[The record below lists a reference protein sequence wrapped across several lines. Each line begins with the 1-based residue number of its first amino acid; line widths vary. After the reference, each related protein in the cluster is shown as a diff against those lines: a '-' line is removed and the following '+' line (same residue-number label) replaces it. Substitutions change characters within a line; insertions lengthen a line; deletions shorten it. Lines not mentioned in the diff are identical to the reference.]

1 MNKLKHSKFKNT
13 GILFELLLRQ
23 ITADTINEKKSP
35 ALDIV
40 KKYFVKNELGKEYR
54 LYKSLLKE
62 LPLTES
68 KANVVIN
75 TILES
80 SKKLNRTTLRKEKY
94 NIIKEIKENYNI
106 NDFFK
111 IKLPNYKAY
120 ASLYSLIEIY
130 NNSELINPDSIIDN
144 KVTLLEILTSSSITK
159 KAVKNEVIE
168 EFSKYDKDLRI
179 LTYKIL
185 LEKFND
191 KYENFTSSQKEVL
204 KQFITKVDSVP
215 QLKEFYN
222 TKIREI
228 LSELNTIEK
237 NIEEKVIKIKLN
249 EVKKVIKELPKNSSI
264 NSTNLVNLLQYYQ
277 LIHEFNQISKP
288 STGN

>member
-23 ITADTINEKKSP
+23 ITADTINGKKSP